1 MRSGHLHTG
10 EHDMHQT
17 FRQTRTRAPGGRTI
31 GIAGAVGA
39 VGAAWAFDAWRRERK
54 ASRLHRTLVDLLLN
68 ALHAGDARTERHS
81 RRVADL
87 TDALA
92 ETYGLDSSR
101 RARLRIASLLHDLGK
116 IDDDLF
122 EVVHSC
128 DRLSK
133 DDRRR
138 IEEHP
143 KGGANILRPLEKIHP
158 GITRIVEAHH
168 ESWDGEGYPRG
179 QKGGQIPLEA
189 RILGVAD
196 VFDAL
201 TQPRPYHSA
210 ISVDQA
216 LQKIRKSA
224 GEKFDPEVADRVD
237 RPEVLERWKEIAE
250 RGHQEERAASVK
262 PARAAAAT

>member
-1 MRSGHLHTG
+1 
-10 EHDMHQT
+10 MHQT
-17 FRQTRTRAPGGRTI
+17 FGYIRTRAPGARTV

-39 VGAAWAFDAWRRERK
+39 VWAMDAWRRERK
-54 ASRLHRTLVDLLLN
+54 AHRLHRTLVDLLLN

-92 ETYGLDSSR
+92 QTYGLDSTR

-122 EVVHSC
+122 QLVHSC
-128 DRLSK
+128 ARLSAE
-133 DDRRR
+133 DRRAM
-138 IEEHP
+138 EEHP
-143 KGGANILRPLEKIHP
+143 IGGADILRPLEKIHP

-168 ESWDGEGYPRG
+168 ESWDGDGYPRG
-179 QKGGQIPLEA
+179 QKGEQIPLEA

-201 TQPRPYHSA
+201 TQPRSYHAA
-210 ISVDQA
+210 ISVDDA
-216 LQKIRKSA
+216 LEKIRNSA
-224 GEKFDPEVADRVD
+224 GEKFDPEVAARVD
-237 RPEVLERWKEIAE
+237 RPEVLERWKEIAD
-250 RGHQEERAASVK
+250 RGRQEERAASAEL
-262 PARAAAAT
+262 ARAAGAT

>member
-1 MRSGHLHTG
+1 MHHTFGHI
-10 EHDMHQT
+10 
-17 FRQTRTRAPGGRTI
+17 RTRAPATRSI

-39 VGAAWAFDAWRRERK
+39 AWALDAWRRERK
-54 ASRLHRTLVDLLLN
+54 AHRLHRTLVDLLLN

-92 ETYGLDSSR
+92 HTYGLDSTR

-116 IDDDLF
+116 IDDNLF
-122 EVVHSC
+122 ELVHSC
-128 DRLSK
+128 DRLSQE
-133 DDRRR
+133 DRRTM
-138 IEEHP
+138 EEHP
-143 KGGANILRPLEKIHP
+143 IGGADILRPLEKIHP

-179 QKGGQIPLEA
+179 QKGEQIPLEA

-201 TQPRPYHSA
+201 TQPRSYHAA
-210 ISVDQA
+210 ISVDEA
-216 LQKIRKSA
+216 LEKIRNGA
-224 GEKFDPEVADRVD
+224 GEKFDPEVAARVD
-237 RPEVLERWKEIAE
+237 RPEVLERWTEIAD
-250 RGHQEERAASVK
+250 RGRQEERAASRE